1 MNAIR
6 TWNEILR
13 HERELRGW
21 SQGEVA
27 EALGTDQKVVSRWE
41 RGISR
46 PSPYFRKK
54 LIELFGKNAQELGFL
69 DNETLDDDFI
79 GQEKPVDKQTQLS
92 NIPSQETNAA
102 QLSFWSVPYQRNPF
116 FTGREELLVPLYTA
130 LHKTGAVA
138 VTQAHALC
146 GLGGIGKT
154 QIVLEYAYRYRDEY
168 QAVFWVKSDTRE
180 NLLSDF
186 LALASLLN
194 LPEQHA
200 QDQAS
205 VLAAI
210 QHWMQNQ
217 TAWLLILDNADDL
230 TFVKKFIVPGSRG
243 HILLTTHAQAL
254 GRLANRL
261 NVDVMNPETGA
272 LFLLRRAGLT
282 GPDASL
288 DEASEDER
296 TLAGELVREMGGL
309 PLALDQ
315 AGAYMEESSYSLAS
329 YLNLYRKER
338 LALLKRRGGI
348 IEDHPEP
355 VAATWSISF
364 DEVERVS
371 RISADLLRLCAFLN
385 PDVIPE
391 ELLRKGASVLGPNL
405 AAVGGSDLVLNEA
418 IEDLRRFSLIRR
430 HADFQMLSLHRLV
443 QIVLKETMNPETQ
456 RIWVDRAV
464 RAMHLTFP
472 AHVEPRC
479 WEACQRLL
487 PQVQNCSLLIEE
499 WTLRSPEA
507 ALLLH
512 QTAYYLRERGGYTE
526 AEALYRQALT
536 IREESVGSG
545 HLDTAQS
552 AYNLARL
559 YVDQGRYVDAEQLYL
574 RSLATRERVHGPEHP
589 AIAQCLNSLA
599 LLYWFWGHYEQ
610 SEALYLRALP
620 MYQQLL
626 GPEHPDTA
634 HCMNN
639 LALLYVTQAKFA
651 EAERLHQQVLSIR
664 QAVLPSA
671 HPDTAQ
677 SLQNLACL
685 FLAQG
690 NPNNYLE
697 AEQLLLQ
704 SLAMREQVLGPD
716 HPQTAKSLHNLAL
729 LYEAKGNYAEAEQ
742 LYQRV
747 LDIRERALGKANP
760 KTLATVE
767 DYAALLRKMQ
777 QDDKAVRLQA
787 RLMLSE
793 AAP

>member
-1 MNAIR
+1 MNSKTPNNR
-6 TWNEILR
+6 LR

-21 SQGEVA
+21 SQSKVA
-27 EALGTDQKVVSRWE
+27 SELGTNTDRISRWE
-41 RGISR
+41 SGESKV
-46 PSPYFRKK
+46 SPYYREK
-54 LIELFGKNAQELGFL
+54 LIELFGKDAKELGFL

-79 GQEKPVDKQTQLS
+79 DQEKSADGQTPLS
-92 NIPSQETNAA
+92 KIPLQKTNAA
-102 QLSFWSVPYQRNPF
+102 QPSFWSVPYQRNPF
-116 FTGREELLVPLYTA
+116 FTGREELLMQLYTA

-138 VTQAHALC
+138 VTQAQALC

-168 QAVFWVKSDTRE
+168 QAVFWVKSDKRE

-194 LPEQHA
+194 LPEQHV
-200 QDQAS
+200 QDQAT
-205 VLAAI
+205 VLEAI

-217 TAWLLILDNADDL
+217 TAWLLIFDNADDL
-230 TFVKKFIVPGSRG
+230 TFVKKCIAPGFRG

-254 GRLANRL
+254 GRLAHRL
-261 NVDVMNPETGA
+261 NVEVMDSATGV
-272 LFLLRRAGLT
+272 LFLLRRAGFI
-282 GPDASL
+282 GPDASI
-288 DEASEDER
+288 DEASKEER

-315 AGAYMEESSYSLAS
+315 AGAYMEETSYSLTS
-329 YLNLYRKER
+329 YLDLYRKER

-364 DEVERVS
+364 NEVERVS
-371 RISADLLRLCAFLN
+371 LASADLLRLCAFLN
-385 PDVIPE
+385 PDAIPE

-405 AAVGGSDLVLNEA
+405 AVVGDSDLALNEA
-418 IEDLRRFSLIRR
+418 IEGLRRYSFIRR

-443 QIVLKETMNPETQ
+443 QIVLKEAMNPETQ
-456 RIWVDRAV
+456 CVWVDRVV
-464 RAMHLTFP
+464 RAMHLAFP

-487 PQVQNCSLLIEE
+487 PQVQICSLLIEK

-512 QTAYYLRERGGYTE
+512 QTAYYLGERGGYTE

-536 IREESVGSG
+536 IREESKGPD

-574 RSLATRERVHGPEHP
+574 RALATRESVHGPEHP

-626 GPEHPDTA
+626 GPKHPDTA

-639 LALLYVTQAKFA
+639 LALLYVTQTKFT
-651 EAERLHQQVLSIR
+651 EAEQLHRQVLTIR
-664 QAVLPSA
+664 QTVLPSA

-690 NPNNYLE
+690 NPNNYVE

-704 SLAMREQVLGPD
+704 SLAMREQILGPD

-729 LYEAKGNYAEAEQ
+729 LYEARGNYTEAEQ

-747 LDIRERALGKANP
+747 LVIRERTLGKGNP

-777 QDDKAVRLQA
+777 QDDKAAQLQA

-793 AAP
+793 AAS